1 MITES
6 WYTLHS
12 KYNCEHHYGFDP
24 KTLPKL
30 IQTITP
36 DELEKKNDKYSEFIY
51 LTKYFVKKLF
61 YFLNDIPAMIII
73 TDDSCNVLKVMGNE
87 DLQYKMGV
95 KEGDSF
101 DEKYAGTNSIYLCL
115 NHNLPIQVKGNE
127 HFHKVFYDMS
137 CSSCKFTLN
146 NGLKGTITLATT
158 LDKSSSFHLGLVS
171 SAVDSI
177 EREIELNKMNKQL
190 NLFNQ
195 IIIKSTKNGII
206 ITDQNGMITDYNVAA
221 EKYTGIK
228 KTDIIGRNINTF
240 NDELKVFSRYIERTL
255 SLNEK
260 FENIEIHFLNNKL
273 EKIFLFDT
281 IPIYD
286 GVQFIGTYS
295 QFRDIT
301 DRYDLEQQVITN
313 EKLSIIG
320 KMSTSL
326 AHEIRNPLTPIS
338 GFLKLLENNFDK
350 AKSKEYFK
358 IINDELHRMKDLIN
372 NFVMISKPEAPRKK
386 DVNIHT
392 LLLETIHLMNSHGN
406 LHNISIEFTDNIKH
420 DLSIYVDK
428 NQIKQVLINLI
439 QNAIE
444 EMNAG
449 GEINVV
455 LNKNRELNQIEISVI
470 DQGCGIDPKI
480 LSDLFTPFVTTK
492 PDGTGLGLSI
502 SQRIVKNHYGE
513 IVVDSNKNRGTTFTV
528 TLPISIKNDRRDD

>member
-12 KYNCEHHYGFDP
+12 KYNCEHQYSLDP

-36 DELEKKNDKYSEFIY
+36 DELEEKKARYSEFIY
-51 LTKYFVKKLF
+51 LTKFFVKKLF

-73 TDDSCNVLKVMGNE
+73 TDDRCNVLKVMGNK
-87 DLQYKMGV
+87 DLQNKIGI
-95 KEGDSF
+95 KAGISF
-101 DEKYAGTNSIYLCL
+101 DEKYAGTNSVYLCL
-115 NHNLPIQVKGNE
+115 NHNLPIQVKGEE
-127 HFHKVFYDMS
+127 HFHKVFYKTS
-137 CSSCKFTLN
+137 CSSCKFSSN

-158 LDKSSSFHLGLVS
+158 LDQSSSFHLGLVS

-195 IIIKSTKNGII
+195 IILKSTKNGII

-221 EKYTGIK
+221 ENYTGIK
-228 KTDIIGRNINTF
+228 KTEIIGRNINTF
-240 NDELKVFSRYIERTL
+240 DDDLKVFSRYIERTL

-260 FENIEIHFLNNKL
+260 FENIEIHFSNNKV

-286 GVQFIGTYS
+286 GGQFIGTYS

-301 DRYDLEQQVITN
+301 DRYDLEQQVIAN

-326 AHEIRNPLTPIS
+326 AHEIRNPLTPIC
-338 GFLKLLENNFDK
+338 GFLHLLENNFDNT
-350 AKSKEYFK
+350 KSTEYFK

-386 DVNIHT
+386 DVNIQA
-392 LLLETIHLMNSHGN
+392 LVQETIYLMNSHGN
-406 LHNISIEFTDNIKH
+406 LHNISLEFTDNIKH
-420 DLSIYVDK
+420 ELSIYIDE

-449 GEINVV
+449 GEIKIV
-455 LNKNRELNQIEISVI
+455 LNQNREFNQIEISVI
-470 DQGCGIDPKI
+470 DQGCGIDPRI

-502 SQRIVKNHYGE
+502 SQRIVKNHNGE
-513 IVVDSNKNRGTTFTV
+513 IVVDSNKNKGTTFKV
-528 TLPISIKNDRRDD
+528 KLPISIKNDRR

>member
-6 WYTLHS
+6 WYTIHS
-12 KYNCEHHYGFDP
+12 KYNCEHQYGLDP
-24 KTLPKL
+24 KTLPKF

-36 DELEKKNDKYSEFIY
+36 EELEEKKAKYGEFIH
-51 LTKYFVKKLF
+51 LINFFVKKLF

-73 TDDSCNVLKVMGNE
+73 TDDCCNVLKVMGNKK
-87 DLQYKMGV
+87 LQYKMGI
-95 KEGDSF
+95 KEGISF
-101 DEKYAGTNSIYLCL
+101 EEKYAGTNSVYLCL
-115 NHNLPIQVKGNE
+115 NHNLPIQVKGEE
-127 HFHKVFYDMS
+127 HFHKVFYDTS

-146 NGLKGTITLATT
+146 NGLKGTITLTT
-158 LDKSSSFHLGLVS
+158 ALDKSSSFHLGLVS

-195 IIIKSTKNGII
+195 IILRSTKNGII
-206 ITDQNGMITDYNVAA
+206 LTDQNGMITDYNVAA
-221 EKYTGIK
+221 EIYTGIK
-228 KTDIIGRNINTF
+228 KTEIIGRNINTF
-240 NDELKVFSRYIERTL
+240 NDELRVFSVYIEKALTL
-255 SLNEK
+255 KDK

-273 EKIFLFDT
+273 KKIFLFDA

-286 GVQFIGTYS
+286 GVQFIGTFS

-301 DRYDLEQQVITN
+301 DRYELEQQVIAN

-320 KMSTSL
+320 KMSSSL

-338 GFLKLLENNFDK
+338 GFLHLLENSFDN
-350 AKSKEYFK
+350 AKTKEYFK

-372 NFVMISKPEAPRKK
+372 NFVMVSKPEAPCKK
-386 DVNIHT
+386 DVIIQT
-392 LLLETIHLMNSHGN
+392 LLNETILLMESQAN
-406 LHNISIEFTDNIKH
+406 LHNISIKFTDNIKH
-420 DLSIYVDK
+420 ELSSYLDK

-455 LNKNRELNQIEISVI
+455 LNKDSEFNQIEISVI

-480 LSDLFTPFVTTK
+480 LSNLFTPFVTTK
-492 PDGTGLGLSI
+492 PEGTGLGLSV
-502 SQRIVKNHYGE
+502 SQRIIKNHYGE
-513 IVVDSNKNRGTTFTV
+513 IVVDSIKNSGTTFRI
-528 TLPISIKNDRRDD
+528 TLPISIKKDGDD